1 MHSYILLF
9 KLRFIRRFVNTRN
22 FNKDNFLLKIKCAV
36 AYLRIRTK
44 RKECKNLKIF
54 LVLLSVIQA
63 LIIKMYY
70 VRFRPS
76 PKS

>member
-9 KLRFIRRFVNTRN
+9 KLRFIRRFVNN

-44 RKECKNLKIF
+44 RKESKNLKIF

-63 LIIKMYY
+63 LKIKMYY